1 MKKLQRR
8 FVVTSNQ
15 NTEAKMFK
23 FNFNSCSKK
32 ILQLELTIEHQQQQM
47 DDLRKIILELS
58 SQINSLQMELNHLTN
73 TKYGKGL

>member
-1 MKKLQRR
+1 MVMKKLLKK
-8 FVVTSNQ
+8 FVDILRV
-15 NTEAKMFK
+15 NTVVKMFR
-23 FNFNSCSKK
+23 FDDCTKK

-58 SQINSLQMELNHLTN
+58 NQINSLQLEIKHLSE